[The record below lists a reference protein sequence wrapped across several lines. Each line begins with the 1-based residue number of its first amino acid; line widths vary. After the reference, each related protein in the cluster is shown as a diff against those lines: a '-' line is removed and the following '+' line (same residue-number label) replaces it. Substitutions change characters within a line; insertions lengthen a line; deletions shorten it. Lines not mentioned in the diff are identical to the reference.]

1 MRYDPEDIKYYFST
15 EMIPG
20 EADTQAS
27 LEHFKAYQHESMA
40 HLGTWAKNEIK
51 DADGNTSTAKTAA
64 GIVISIAFILCI
76 VAALLC
82 IPVNR
87 YDLIPW
93 FIGADM
99 FIVGIGMV
107 ITPAAKKANG
117 FAESVLC
124 QRIEGIIS
132 LLGAIGLILVSL
144 LYPRENIVLFAIALF
159 CEIALVVFLSM
170 LVKTIGVLRAPKT
183 VYSRE
188 VQATC
193 IGYVR
198 TYTAHTSDGG
208 PADEIPLH
216 SPVFEYYFEG
226 VKYQSYYDLLL
237 DGKDGN
243 IPVGSTVKIKVNPD
257 SPSLIYG
264 DYQNRLFTP
273 LVITIVAF
281 AAFVVFAVL
290 LKIYV

>member
-1 MRYDPEDIKYYFST
+1 MRYDPEDNKLYFST
-15 EMIPG
+15 EMIPD
-20 EADTQAS
+20 EADTQAC

-40 HLGTWAKNEIK
+40 HLGTWAKNEMK
-51 DADGNTSTAKTAA
+51 DADGNTSSAKTAA
-64 GIVISIAFILCI
+64 SVVISIVFILCI
-76 VAALLC
+76 VAAILC

-107 ITPAAKKANG
+107 ITPNAKKATG

-124 QRIEGIIS
+124 QRTGGVIS

-144 LYPRENIVLFAIALF
+144 LYPKENMALYAIALF
-159 CEIALVVFLSM
+159 CEIALVVFLAM
-170 LVKTIGVLRAPKT
+170 LVKTIGVLRAPKS
-183 VYSRE
+183 VYSQE

>member
-1 MRYDPEDIKYYFST
+1 MRYDPEDNKLYFST
-15 EMIPG
+15 EMIPD
-20 EADTQAS
+20 ETDTQAS

-40 HLGTWAKNEIK
+40 HLGTWAKNEMK

-64 GIVISIAFILCI
+64 SVVISIVFILCI
-76 VAALLC
+76 AAAILC

-107 ITPAAKKANG
+107 ITPNAKKATG

-124 QRIEGIIS
+124 QRTGGVIS

-144 LYPRENIVLFAIALF
+144 LYPKENMALYAIALF
-159 CEIALVVFLSM
+159 CEIALVVFLAM
-170 LVKTIGVLRAPKT
+170 LVKTIGVLRAPKS
-183 VYSRE
+183 VYSQE

-208 PADEIPLH
+208 PADEMPLH
-216 SPVFEYYFEG
+216 SPVVEDYFEG